1 MGWLDGLDNGAGS
14 PACSRREEGA
24 PGWRLFRQGGRPG
37 GRTRPLARAVG
48 RHGRPGRLRRCR
60 VRGRQGSRTPD
71 GHRGVRL
78 GRPSQAIVD
87 PGLGFAKT
95 CENDWTLLARVD
107 AWAQLGR
114 PVLVAASRK
123 RFLGRLRADR
133 DTGEPP
139 SGPRPRCCHRGGI
152 GAGRR
157 PGRDMAMSV
166 GGSVSAAASRRRLR
180 VV

>member
-1 MGWLDGLDNGAGS
+1 MNSTTVRAHQHVAGARRAPPAGGCSDKGAGRGPNQATGAGS
-14 PACSRREEGA
+14 P
-24 PGWRLFRQGGRPG
+24 
-37 GRTRPLARAVG
+37 

-95 CENDWTLLARVD
+95 RENDWTLLARVD

-123 RFLGRLRADR
+123 RFLGTLRADR

-139 SGPRPRCCHRGGI
+139 SGTRPGCCHRGGI

>member
-1 MGWLDGLDNGAGS
+1 MDSTTVRAHQHVADARRAPPAGGCSNKGTGRGPEPDHWHGQSVGTDDLVGYNDVVCEVVKEVQHQMGIVVSAWVD
-14 PACSRREEGA
+14 
-24 PGWRLFRQGGRPG
+24 
-37 GRTRPLARAVG
+37 
-48 RHGRPGRLRRCR
+48 
-60 VRGRQGSRTPD
+60 
-71 GHRGVRL
+71 
-78 GRPSQAIVD
+78 PSQVIVD

-95 CENDWTLLARVD
+95 RKNDWTLLERID
-107 AWAQLGR
+107 TWAQLGR